1 MRENEGEREKIV
13 KCKAD
18 EVRELQRGGG
28 EERKG
33 RRGYGGVREGRQRGG
48 KERELQHGGGEVREG
63 ERGPKV
69 ERGKGIDERRLE

>member
-28 EERKG
+28 EEREG
-33 RRGYGGVREGRQRGG
+33 RRGCGGVREGRQ
-48 KERELQHGGGEVREG
+48 
-63 ERGPKV
+63 
-69 ERGKGIDERRLE
+69 